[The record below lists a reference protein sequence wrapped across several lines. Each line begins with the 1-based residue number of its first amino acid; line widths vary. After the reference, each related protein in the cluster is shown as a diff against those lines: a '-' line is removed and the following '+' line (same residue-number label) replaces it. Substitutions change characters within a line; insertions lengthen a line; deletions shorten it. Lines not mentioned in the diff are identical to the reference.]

1 MVMKILIRADYI
13 LTMDE
18 NDTVIEDGAV
28 LVEDGVIRAVGKGL
42 DEEGAYVIDDRP
54 AILLPGFINTHTHI
68 AMVGFRGLAD
78 DMELMDWL
86 QNYIWPAENKV
97 VNEEFIEL
105 AVPLALAEMISTG
118 TTTFNDMYFFPDI
131 TARITKEA
139 GMRGFIYEGVINFPT
154 PSAKSSDEGL
164 AIAESFIRNWKGD
177 ELIHP
182 VMSLHAPYS
191 CSRELIVKGYEL
203 ARKYDVPLHMHVSE
217 TMAEVH
223 SIKELYGTTPVRY
236 LDSLGVLF
244 DRFIAAHS
252 VWLDDEEIEIFRN
265 RGVGVAHN
273 TQSNM
278 KLASGVAPIPDMLE
292 KGVKVGLA
300 PDGAASNNDLDMVD
314 EMRSAAL
321 VHKVHRLDPT
331 VMGARQVVRM
341 ATIGGARVLG
351 IDDMVGSIEV
361 GKRADLI
368 TVSLSGFH
376 MMPIYDPYS
385 HLVYAAKGSDV
396 QSVIVNGKIL
406 MEKRELK
413 TLDPEKIAHNA
424 KILKERILSALK

>member
-1 MVMKILIRADYI
+1 MKILIKADYI

-18 NDTVIEDGAV
+18 NDTIIEDGAV
-28 LVEDGVIRAVGKGL
+28 LVEDGIIKAVGKGIQE
-42 DEEGAYVIDDRP
+42 DGAYVIDDRP
-54 AILLPGFINTHTHI
+54 AILMPGFINTHTHI

-78 DMELMDWL
+78 DRELMDWL
-86 QNYIWPAENKV
+86 QNYIWPAENRV
-97 VNEEFIEL
+97 VDEEFIEL
-105 AVPLALAEMISTG
+105 SVPLALAEMISSG
-118 TTTFNDMYFFPDI
+118 TTTFNDMYFFPEI
-131 TARITKEA
+131 TARITREA
-139 GMRGFIYEGVINFPT
+139 GMRGFISEGVIDFPT
-154 PSAKSSDEGL
+154 PSAKSPDEGL
-164 AIAESFIRNWKGD
+164 AIAESFIKNWKED
-177 ELIHP
+177 ELIYP
-182 VMSLHAPYS
+182 VMGLHAPYS
-191 CSRELIVKGYEL
+191 CSRDLILRGYEM
-203 ARKYDVPLHMHVSE
+203 ARRYGVPLHMHVSE
-217 TMAEVH
+217 TRAEVQQ
-223 SIKELYGTTPVRY
+223 IKKQYGTTPVRY
-236 LDSLGVLF
+236 LDSIGVLF
-244 DRFIAAHS
+244 DGFIAAHS
-252 VWLDDEEIEIFRN
+252 VWLDGEEIDIFRE

-278 KLASGVAPIPDMLE
+278 KLASGVAPVPDML
-292 KGVKVGLA
+292 KRGVKVGLA

-331 VMGARQVVRM
+331 VMNAREVVRM
-341 ATIGGARVLG
+341 ATIGGAMVLG
-351 IDDMVGSIEV
+351 IDGIVGSVEV

-396 QSVIVNGKIL
+396 QSVLVNGRIL

-424 KILKERILSALK
+424 RILKERILSALK

>member
-1 MVMKILIRADYI
+1 MKILIRADYI

-18 NDTVIEDGAV
+18 NDTVIEDGEV
-28 LVEDGVIRAVGKGL
+28 LIEGDTIKAVGKEL
-42 DEEGAYVIDDRP
+42 NAEGAYVIDDRP
-54 AILLPGFINTHTHI
+54 SILLPGFINTHTHI

-78 DMELMDWL
+78 DRELMDWL
-86 QNYIWPAENKV
+86 QNYIWPAENRV
-97 VNEEFIEL
+97 VDEEFIRK

-118 TTTFNDMYFFPDI
+118 TTTFNDMYFFPHI
-131 TARITKEA
+131 TAEITREA
-139 GMRGFIYEGVINFPT
+139 GLRGFISEGVINFPT
-154 PSAKSSDEGL
+154 PSARNSEEGL
-164 AIAESFIRNWKGD
+164 AIAEDFIKSWNGD
-177 ELIHP
+177 RLIHP

-191 CSRELIVKGYEL
+191 CSRELIIKGYEL

-217 TMAEVH
+217 TKAEVQQ
-223 SIKELYGTTPVRY
+223 IKELYGTTPVRY
-236 LDSLGVLF
+236 LNSLGVLF

-252 VWLDDEEIEIFRN
+252 VWLEEEEIDIFAEK
-265 RGVGVAHN
+265 GVGVAHN
-273 TQSNM
+273 PQSNM

-292 KGVKVGLA
+292 RGVKVGLA

-321 VHKVHRLDPT
+321 VHKVHRLNPT
-331 VMGARQVVRM
+331 VMNARQVVRM

-351 IDDMVGSIEV
+351 IDNMVGSIEA
-361 GKRADLI
+361 GKKADLI
-368 TVSLSGFH
+368 TISISGFH

-396 QSVIVNGKIL
+396 QTVIVDGKIL

-413 TLDPEKIAHNA
+413 TLDPQEIAFNA
-424 KILKERILSALK
+424 RVLKERILNALG

>member
-1 MVMKILIRADYI
+1 MKILIRADYI

-18 NDTVIEDGAV
+18 NDTVIEDGEV
-28 LVEDGVIRAVGKGL
+28 LIEGDTIKAVGKEL
-42 DEEGAYVIDDRP
+42 NAEGAYVIDDRP
-54 AILLPGFINTHTHI
+54 SILLPGFINTHTHI

-78 DMELMDWL
+78 DRELMDWL
-86 QNYIWPAENKV
+86 QNYIWPAENRV
-97 VNEEFIEL
+97 VDEEFIRK

-118 TTTFNDMYFFPDI
+118 TTTFNDMYFFPHI
-131 TARITKEA
+131 TAEITREA
-139 GMRGFIYEGVINFPT
+139 GLRGFISEGVINFPT
-154 PSAKSSDEGL
+154 PSARNSEEGL
-164 AIAESFIRNWKGD
+164 AIAEDFIKSWKGD
-177 ELIHP
+177 RLIHP

-191 CSRELIVKGYEL
+191 CSRELIIKGYEL

-217 TMAEVH
+217 TKAEVQQ
-223 SIKELYGTTPVRY
+223 IKELYGTTPVRY
-236 LDSLGVLF
+236 LNSLGVLF

-252 VWLDDEEIEIFRN
+252 VWLEEEEIDIFAEK
-265 RGVGVAHN
+265 GVGVAHN
-273 TQSNM
+273 PQSNM

-292 KGVKVGLA
+292 RGVKVGLA

-321 VHKVHRLDPT
+321 VHKVHRLNPT
-331 VMGARQVVRM
+331 VMNARQVVRM

-351 IDDMVGSIEV
+351 IDNMVGSIEA
-361 GKRADLI
+361 GKKADLI
-368 TVSLSGFH
+368 TISISGFH

-396 QSVIVNGKIL
+396 QTVIVDGKIL

-413 TLDPEKIAHNA
+413 TLDPQEIAFNA
-424 KILKERILSALK
+424 RVLKERILNALG